1 MLLNNRYNIIL
12 MHTQKTQSTVHA
24 VYIYI
29 HIYIYIYT
37 VMEDAP
43 TLVRALI

>member
-1 MLLNNRYNIIL
+1 MLLNNKYNIIL
-12 MHTQKTQSTVHA
+12 MHTQKTQSTVHV

-29 HIYIYIYT
+29 YIYIYTYT

-43 TLVRALI
+43 PLVRALI